1 MITYKILEQ
10 EGIVIIE
17 PTSPLKQSDFEALTK
32 DVDDYIKQKGMI
44 RGIIIYTESFPRWD
58 NPGAFIKDMKFV
70 IEHQRKIKRVASVT
84 NSKLF
89 RIVHRMARH
98 LLFPKIKHFYY
109 GDIEEAKKWILE
121 ER

>member
-44 RGIIIYTESFPRWD
+44 KGVIIYTVSFPMWD

-89 RIVHRMARH
+89 MIVHRIARH

-121 ER
+121 DR

>member
-44 RGIIIYTESFPRWD
+44 TGVIIYTVSFPMWD

-70 IEHQRKIKRVASVT
+70 IKHQRKIKRVASVT

-89 RIVHRMARH
+89 MIVHRIARY

-121 ER
+121 DR